1 MPERRQQVCI
11 ARGGRG
17 IMLRTRDKEVHS
29 LLCVDLR
36 DRSSNHNR
44 GAGPGGRPVSEA
56 RRRGT
61 RAAAL
66 VERKKRDA
74 HHCNTDS
81 RHRCHH
87 VTVLAAC
94 SSKTGGKARPRVLA
108 TSNAWNALQFSALD
122 TVGAQGLRRAMGVG
136 KGPYHIAN
144 FGEARVGERWG
155 DAPLR
160 GTIGPRWSWGWGSEG
175 PPPTADFGGCPRMF
189 AL

>member
-1 MPERRQQVCI
+1 
-11 ARGGRG
+11 
-17 IMLRTRDKEVHS
+17 MLRTRDKEVHS

-36 DRSSNHNR
+36 DRSSSHNR

-108 TSNAWNALQFSALD
+108 TSNAWNALQFEHHWPKVEL
-122 TVGAQGLRRAMGVG
+122 GMGIGRA
-136 KGPYHIAN
+136 PRPHPPSPIS
-144 FGEARVGERWG
+144 ER
-155 DAPLR
+155 
-160 GTIGPRWSWGWGSEG
+160 
-175 PPPTADFGGCPRMF
+175 
-189 AL
+189 